1 MTFGGPELARNSANH
16 TALSPVSILKR
27 VERVHPEMPA
37 EVHGAIRRTW
47 GEVAERCRRLA
58 SALAGR
64 GIGKGDTVA
73 LIAPNIPEALE
84 CALAV
89 PMLGAVLN
97 ANNVRLDAGTIA
109 YILDHGEAKMLL
121 VDTEYS
127 AMAAEAV
134 RRSGR
139 DLLIVD
145 IEDAEGPGG
154 DRIGTLTYDELL
166 AEGDPGYVPLPPA
179 D

>member
-37 EVHGAIRRTW
+37 QIHGTIRRDW
-47 GEVAERCRRLA
+47 GEVAGRCRRLA
-58 SALAGR
+58 SALSGR

-97 ANNVRLDAGTIA
+97 ANNVRLDADTIA
-109 YILDHGEAKMLL
+109 YILDHGAARVLL
-121 VDTEYS
+121 VDTEFS
-127 AMAAEAV
+127 ALAAAAV
-134 RRSGR
+134 AQSGH
-139 DLLIVD
+139 DILIGD
-145 IEDAEGPGG
+145 IEDPEGPGG
-154 DRIGTLTYDELL
+154 ARIGALSY
-166 AEGDPGYVPLPPA
+166 
-179 D
+179 

>member
-37 EVHGAIRRTW
+37 QIHGTIRRDW
-47 GEVAERCRRLA
+47 GEVAGRCRRLA
-58 SALAGR
+58 SALSGR

-109 YILDHGEAKMLL
+109 FILDHGDAKVLL

-134 RRSGR
+134 RLSGR
-139 DLLIVD
+139 GLLIVD
-145 IEDAEGPGG
+145 IEDTEGPGG
-154 DRIGTLTYDELL
+154 DRIVALTFGELL
-166 AEGDPGYVPLPPA
+166 AEGDP
-179 D
+179 DF